1 MGGNTTV
8 TPFPATAST
17 PSNPSLGNRLSLH
30 ESHRPE
36 AGPLPAKSRVFSS
49 MRTRRPRAASTD
61 KSEATRRPS
70 VTRTH
75 TTDPHSVG
83 ESTTDQS
90 MRTSTTYGATTLVS
104 GRDTVP
110 EALEVDPDEDVRQHQ
125 DGGRVAEEEELRP
138 IREVPPVYDVSWA
151 PKPTQRNDNDNA

>member
-1 MGGNTTV
+1 
-8 TPFPATAST
+8 
-17 PSNPSLGNRLSLH
+17 
-30 ESHRPE
+30 
-36 AGPLPAKSRVFSS
+36 
-49 MRTRRPRAASTD
+49 
-61 KSEATRRPS
+61 
-70 VTRTH
+70 
-75 TTDPHSVG
+75 
-83 ESTTDQS
+83 